1 MSDSRPVPFH
11 RVEGSKK
18 PTSVEDRRFNEINT
32 QRSGDGSKGG
42 STAGQGP
49 ALESK

>member
-1 MSDSRPVPFH
+1 MKRVPFK
-11 RVEGSKK
+11 RVIGSKK
-18 PTSVEDRRFNEINT
+18 PMNVHQVRFNEINT

-42 STAGQGP
+42 TTAGQGP

>member
-1 MSDSRPVPFH
+1 MKRVPFH
-11 RVEGSKK
+11 RTVGSKK
-18 PTSVEDRRFNEINT
+18 PKSVNAVRFNEVNT

-42 STAGQGP
+42 TTAGQGP